1 MRIAIYSDNF
11 YPELS
16 GISDSLIALAQELSS
31 RGHFIHFFVPRYS
44 KEDHTLSNVEHGELD
59 LGPNVV
65 ITRFSSIYF
74 GAGSGQG
81 RLVIP
86 CGRLSA
92 IRTFKPDVI
101 HTQTFF
107 GVGLEALIASKLL
120 RTRPENRPAGIA
132 DNFRARGE
140 ISRGGRLESPD
151 EGISARSRKWTQDLR
166 TLVSKAIFG
175 TGSRIPLVG
184 TNHTAT
190 KEFLRYNPLESE
202 WSDNLVLRYVNW
214 YYAQCVTVTAPS
226 RSVFAEMDCSAFKK
240 PGIAISNPI
249 DTKTFHPLKNQDKL
263 RKKFGVGEWT
273 VMHAGRLA
281 VERSIDVIIRA
292 LPLVKK
298 KFPEAELMITG
309 RGVAEKDLRA
319 LAAKLGVAD
328 SVKFLGFIEKNTLV
342 EAYNAGKVFAI
353 TSTADT
359 QSLVMMQAMACGIPV
374 VGVRARALPE
384 YINDTNGFVVEPGDF
399 TALADRIIKLFKNE
413 PLREKLGA
421 GGRASAL
428 HYSPAAIADRW
439 EKIYA
444 EAASTANGK

>member
-16 GISDSLIALAQELSS
+16 GISDSLIALARELSA

-44 KEDHTLSNVEHGELD
+44 KKDHALSGLEHDEID
-59 LGPNVV
+59 LGPNVAV
-65 ITRFSSIYF
+65 TRFSSLFF

-92 IRTFKPDVI
+92 VRAFKPDII

-107 GVGLEALIASKLL
+107 GIGIEALIAS
-120 RTRPENRPAGIA
+120 
-132 DNFRARGE
+132 
-140 ISRGGRLESPD
+140 
-151 EGISARSRKWTQDLR
+151 R
-166 TLVSKAIFG
+166 TLHV
-175 TGSRIPLVG
+175 PLVG
-184 TNHTAT
+184 TNHTAI
-190 KEFLRYNPLESE
+190 KGFLLYNPIKAA
-202 WSDNLVLRYVNW
+202 WADALVVKYVNW

-226 RSVFAEMDCSAFKK
+226 RSVFAEMDEAGFRK

-249 DTKTFHPLKNQDKL
+249 DTETFHPLENRDEL
-263 RKKFGVGEWT
+263 RKKFGIGDWPI
-273 VMHAGRLA
+273 MHAGRLA
-281 VERSIDVIIRA
+281 AERSIDVIIRA
-292 LPLVKK
+292 LPIVKK
-298 KFPEAELMITG
+298 KFPDAEIVISGRGPAETGLRSLAAEL
-309 RGVAEKDLRA
+309 GV
-319 LAAKLGVAD
+319 GN
-328 SVKFLGFIEKNTLV
+328 SVKFLGFVDQTTLV

-359 QSLVMMQAMACGIPV
+359 QSLVLMQAMACGIPV
-374 VGVRARALPE
+374 IGVRARALPE

-399 TALADRIIKLFKNE
+399 AALAERIIALFE
-413 PLREKLGA
+413 DDGLRKKLGA

-428 HYSPAAIADRW
+428 QYSPAAIADRW

-444 EAASTANGK
+444 EAASAANGDNRFGQH

>member
-120 RTRPENRPAGIA
+120 H
-132 DNFRARGE
+132 
-140 ISRGGRLESPD
+140 
-151 EGISARSRKWTQDLR
+151 
-166 TLVSKAIFG
+166 
-175 TGSRIPLVG
+175 IPLVG